1 MTDTNSEHYL
11 TYQEVARY
19 VQLSVITIKR
29 YVQNVEIP
37 HLKINKSVRFSKSD
51 IDTWLNSKKKFP
63 KLQSE

>member
-1 MTDTNSEHYL
+1 MIDTNSEHYL

-29 YVQNVEIP
+29 YVQQVEIP